1 MTNNQDSKLLELV
14 KEKKGE
20 LIKKSG
26 NVFEENELKCEK
38 GHLFSLLTN
47 DILMGKWCDVCGNRI
62 ELILSN
68 LGISFES
75 DKKIGDFSYPFVISG
90 ARNFV
95 IFSQIESRND
105 MIENGRNNNYNIII
119 VEDMEKEN
127 LEEIIWDKIK
137 NNISLTVLS
146 KESPPASNPV
156 HSCLIE
162 ENLGNEKGEEGSII
176 KSSAPPFPRDKKRVL
191 GYVRVSTVMQVQDG
205 FSLEAQE
212 SKIYK
217 ESLNING
224 YLHSI
229 YIDRGISGGSMEKRL
244 ALDRMLKI
252 IEKGDWIIVNSV
264 SRLARKTKDL
274 LSIVELIESRGC
286 HLLILDLNLDITS
299 PSGKLILTLM
309 GSQAQ
314 FEREITSERVKGVM
328 QHLKSTGSLRT
339 KPPFGWKMNMDR
351 STGAAIHIR
360 NEEEQEIITKMR
372 ILRSKYHNMSI
383 TQFSEKLNEENL
395 QPPRTSKKWYHR
407 TVKDIMNREGIG

>member
-1 MTNNQDSKLLELV
+1 MNDQDTKFLSIISERKGELV
-14 KEKKGE
+14 K
-20 LIKKSG
+20 KSG
-26 NVFEENELKCEK
+26 SVFTENELKCEK
-38 GHLFSLLTN
+38 GHSFSLLTN
-47 DILMGKWCDVCGNRI
+47 DVLMGKWCNLCGNRI
-62 ELILSN
+62 ETILVKLNIPFQTS
-68 LGISFES
+68 
-75 DKKIGDFSYPFVISG
+75 KKIGDFLYPFVISG
-90 ARNFV
+90 DRNFV
-95 IFSQIESRND
+95 VFSQIESRND
-105 MIENGRNNNYNIII
+105 MIENAKKNNFNIII
-119 VEDMEKEN
+119 IEDLEKEN

-137 NNISLTVLS
+137 NNIGLTILG
-146 KESPPASNPV
+146 KESLPPSNPV

-162 ENLGNEKGEEGSII
+162 ENLGNERGEEGSLI
-176 KSSAPPFPRDKKRVL
+176 KSSPPPYPTDKKRVL

-224 YLHSI
+224 YLHSF

-274 LSIVELIESRGC
+274 LSIVELIESKGC

-328 QHLKSTGSLRT
+328 QHLKNTGSLRT

-351 STGAAIHIR
+351 STGAAIHVR
-360 NEEEQEIITKMR
+360 NEEEQETITKMR
-372 ILRSKYHNMSI
+372 ILRSKYQKLSI
-383 TQFSEKLNEENL
+383 TQFSEKLNDEKL
-395 QPPRTSKKWYHR
+395 QPPRASKKWYHR
-407 TVKDIMNREGIG
+407 TVKDIMNREGIN